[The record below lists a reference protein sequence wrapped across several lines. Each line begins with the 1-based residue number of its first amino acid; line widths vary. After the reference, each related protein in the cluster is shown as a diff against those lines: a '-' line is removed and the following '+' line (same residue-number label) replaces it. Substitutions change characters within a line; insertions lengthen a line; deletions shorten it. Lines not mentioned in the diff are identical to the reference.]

1 MDYYTAGYAIVLF
14 LMYFLPTILA
24 DKDRRASVLV
34 INFFFGWTILGWCIA
49 MYMAVRSMEDAK
61 RGA

>member
-1 MDYYTAGYAIVLF
+1 MNYDAAGYAIVLL

-24 DKDRRASVLV
+24 NKGRRMSVFV
-34 INFFFGWTILGWCIA
+34 INFFFGLTVIGWCIA
-49 MYMAVRSMEDAK
+49 MYMAVRSMEDAN

>member
-1 MDYYTAGYAIVLF
+1 MNYDSQGMLIVFF
-14 LMYFLPTILA
+14 LMYFLPTVLA
-24 DKDRRASVLV
+24 AKGRRMSVFV

-61 RGA
+61 RGV

>member
-1 MDYYTAGYAIVLF
+1 MNYDAAGYAIVLL

-24 DKDRRASVLV
+24 NKGRRMSVFV